1 MCRLVAYTG
10 PVLPLR
16 QLLLEPEHSLMVQSW
31 GPREMDEAVL
41 NADGFGF
48 GWYSGDGLPG
58 KYINTSPMWSDV
70 NLDAL
75 GRSLS
80 SSLWLANA
88 RSATPGQAVSLDNT
102 QPFIDGRFMFLHNG
116 YIGDFGETARPRFH
130 EHLMPRIQAG
140 IRGNTD
146 SEYLFALLRQQLA
159 SCNDTL
165 EALQQTLQELPVL
178 LGGAPALVNLVVCD
192 GENLFAC
199 RHAVNKGACPTL
211 YISDQHPDFPDATLL
226 ASERISSPGAWEPV
240 AENSILGIAADR
252 TLTRYLL

>member
-10 PVLPLR
+10 PGLPLQR
-16 QLLLEPEHSLMVQSW
+16 LLLEPEHSLMVQSW

-48 GWYSGDGLPG
+48 GWYGGDGLPG
-58 KYINTSPMWSDV
+58 KYINTCPMWSDV
-70 NLDAL
+70 NLNAL

-80 SSLWLANA
+80 SSLWLANV

-116 YIGDFGETARPRFH
+116 YIGDFTETARPRFH
-130 EHLMPRIQAG
+130 QHLMPAIQAG

-146 SEYLFALLRQQLA
+146 SEYLFALFRQQLA
-159 SCNDTL
+159 SGDDTL
-165 EALQQTLQELPVL
+165 QSLQQTLQGLPAL
-178 LGGAPALVNLVVCD
+178 LDGAPALVNLVVCD

-211 YISDQHPDFPDATLL
+211 YFSDHHPDFPDAALL
-226 ASERISSPGAWEPV
+226 ASERISSPGSWEPV

-252 TLTRYLL
+252 TLNRYSL